1 MGGPV
6 SAAPPIYLD
15 PNHPKEQ
22 HAIQEKHNVHLYSD
36 DQTETAVA
44 NTNPSYSSTP
54 TQSLAEDGRGERDV
68 EKAGKNSVPAVP
80 VDEEKVQGPQN
91 PNMVDWDGPHDPQK
105 PTNWSSSRKY
115 AIVAIISS
123 ITFLTPLASS
133 MFAPGI
139 PELMREFRSDNIE
152 LASFVVSVYI
162 LGFAFGPMLIAPMS
176 EEYGRSPIY
185 LVCNVGFII
194 FTIAC
199 AVSSNLNM
207 LIAWRFFQ
215 GAFGSAPLTIGG
227 GTIADIIVQE
237 KRGAVMAIW
246 AMGPLLGPVI
256 GPVAGGFLCQA
267 KGWRWVFWLI
277 AIVAGAI
284 TISSCI
290 FLRETYPPI
299 LLERKANR
307 LREETGNPALKSRLG
322 SNLSPRDRFK
332 LAILRPLK
340 LLLFSPIVL
349 ALSTFMAVVYAY
361 LYLLFTTITEVFEST
376 YHFSSGAVGLTYL
389 GIGIGSFMGLFVFG
403 AASDRIVKYK
413 SKHGEM
419 KPEYRLPPMIP
430 GAWVIP
436 IGRTCCAPH
445 VHHYSYTN
453 PLLEVL
459 IYGWTAEKRV
469 HWIAPIIGT
478 GCVGLGL
485 LATFMPV
492 STYLVDAFTLHAAS
506 ALAANTILRSLLGAL
521 LPLAGRSMYQ
531 RLGLGWGNSLLA
543 FIAIAL
549 CPIPVVFYQY
559 GERIRKHPRF
569 QVKL

>member
-1 MGGPV
+1 MDEPL
-6 SAAPPIYLD
+6 STAAPNDLKDPRERLAVQEDHDADLQLD
-15 PNHPKEQ
+15 DLDKETLA
-22 HAIQEKHNVHLYSD
+22 HTDPSESSTN
-36 DQTETAVA
+36 TETSPD
-44 NTNPSYSSTP
+44 NGDLET
-54 TQSLAEDGRGERDV
+54 DV
-68 EKAGKNSVPAVP
+68 EKAEKHSLPALTDDKQQQLP
-80 VDEEKVQGPQN
+80 D
-91 PNMVDWDGPHDPQK
+91 PNIVDWDGPDDPEK
-105 PTNWSSSRKY
+105 PTNWSNRRKY
-115 AIVAIISS
+115 AIVAVISS
-123 ITFLTPLASS
+123 ITFLTYIHPLCPNGFKQPLASS

-139 PELMREFRSDNIE
+139 PEVMTEFKSDNVE
-152 LASFVVSVYI
+152 LASFVLSVYI
-162 LGFAFGPMLIAPMS
+162 LGFAFGPMVLAPMS
-176 EEYGRSPIY
+176 EEYGRTIVY
-185 LVCNVGFII
+185 HVCNILFVV

-207 LIAWRFFQ
+207 LIAWRFFE
-215 GAFGSAPLTIGG
+215 GLFGSAPLTIGG

-237 KRGAVMAIW
+237 KRGGIMAIW
-246 AMGPLLGPVI
+246 AMGPLMGPVI
-256 GPVAGGFLCQA
+256 GPVAGGFLSQA

-277 AIVAGAI
+277 TIVAGTI
-284 TISSCI
+284 TVSAFI
-290 FLRETYPPI
+290 FLSETYPPI
-299 LLERKANR
+299 LLERKAKR
-307 LREETGNPALKSRLG
+307 LRTETGNPNLRSKLG
-322 SNLSPRDRFK
+322 SDLSPRDRFK
-332 LAILRPLK
+332 LAIVRPFK

-389 GIGIGSFMGLFVFG
+389 GIGIGSFIGLLVFG
-403 AASDRIVKYK
+403 AASDRIVQYK
-413 SKHGEM
+413 SKNGEM

-436 IGRTCCAPH
+436 IG
-445 VHHYSYTN
+445 
-453 PLLEVL
+453 LF
-459 IYGWTAEKRV
+459 IYGWTAEKKV

-478 GCVGLGL
+478 GFVGLGL

-531 RLGLGWGNSLLA
+531 TLGLGWGNSLLA
-543 FIAIAL
+543 FIAVAL
-549 CPIPVVFYQY
+549 CPIPIVFYRY

>member
-6 SAAPPIYLD
+6 STTAPFHLD
-15 PNHPKEQ
+15 LHDPKEQ
-22 HAIQEKHNVHLYSD
+22 HAIRENYDADLLSD

-44 NTNPSYSSTP
+44 NTDPSHSSTS
-54 TQSLAEDGRGERDV
+54 TQSVAEDGEGERDV
-68 EKAGKNSVPAVP
+68 EKAGRNSVPAA
-80 VDEEKVQGPQN
+80 DQEKQQAPPD
-91 PNMVDWDGPHDPQK
+91 PNIVDWDGPADPQK

-139 PELMREFRSDNIE
+139 PELMREFRSDNVE

-185 LVCNVGFII
+185 LVCNIGFII

-215 GAFGSAPLTIGG
+215 GVFGSAPLTIGG

-237 KRGAVMAIW
+237 KRGGVMAIW
-246 AMGPLLGPVI
+246 AMGPLMGPVI

-290 FLRETYPPI
+290 FLKETYPPI
-299 LLERKANR
+299 LLERKAKR
-307 LREETGNPALKSRLG
+307 LRAETGNPELKSRLG

-436 IGRTCCAPH
+436 IGRTCFAPH
-445 VHHYSYTN
+445 KH
-453 PLLEVL
+453 
-459 IYGWTAEKRV
+459 V

-521 LPLAGRSMYQ
+521 LPLAGRNMYQ
-531 RLGLGWGNSLLA
+531 KLGLGWGNSLLA